1 MTSTEKTP
9 FYITTAITYPNGV
22 PHIGHAYEYIATD
35 AMARFKRLDGYDV
48 FFLTGTDEHGMKIAQ
63 AAEKEGVTPK
73 ELVDR
78 NAEIYKA
85 AHAALGVSY
94 DRFIRT
100 TDADHYAASQAIW
113 KKMEANG
120 DIYLSKYEGWYSV
133 RDEAFYVEDETV
145 VKDDGIRYSR
155 ESDTEVT
162 WTAEE
167 SYFFRLSAYQD
178 KLLALYEAHP
188 EFGAPQSRF
197 NEVIS
202 FVKRGL
208 EDLSISRTTFDWGVP
223 VPGNDKHVMYVWVDA
238 LTNYLTGVGY
248 PDVDSESF
256 KKFWPAD
263 VHVIGKD
270 ISRFHAIYWPAFLMS
285 AGLELPKRI
294 MIHGFLQ
301 NNGVKMSKSLGN
313 VVAPADFVAQ
323 YGLDQVRY
331 FFLREVPFGADGN
344 YNHEAIVGRMNSDLA
359 NNFGNLAQRSLSMV
373 AKNCEG
379 RVPAPGGFT
388 AEDTALLGQANG
400 LLEVVR
406 AAFEKQEF
414 SRALEAIWAVLGDTN
429 AYFAEQAPWVL
440 RKTDV
445 ERMNTVLYVTLEVLR
460 IVAILAQPVM
470 PTATAAILD
479 TLGQPEGEARQFA
492 ALGTPIAAGTQL
504 PAPAPVFPKYEEPAE
519 AEPATPSRRS
529 RTSDNRGRGSG
540 SVFSCTTCGSVRR
553 GIE

>member
-1 MTSTEKTP
+1 M
-9 FYITTAITYPNGV
+9 
-22 PHIGHAYEYIATD
+22 
-35 AMARFKRLDGYDV
+35 
-48 FFLTGTDEHGMKIAQ
+48 
-63 AAEKEGVTPK
+63 
-73 ELVDR
+73 
-78 NAEIYKA
+78 
-85 AHAALGVSY
+85 
-94 DRFIRT
+94 
-100 TDADHYAASQAIW
+100 
-113 KKMEANG
+113 
-120 DIYLSKYEGWYSV
+120 
-133 RDEAFYVEDETV
+133 
-145 VKDDGIRYSR
+145 
-155 ESDTEVT
+155 
-162 WTAEE
+162 
-167 SYFFRLSAYQD
+167 
-178 KLLALYEAHP
+178 
-188 EFGAPQSRF
+188 
-197 NEVIS
+197 
-202 FVKRGL
+202 
-208 EDLSISRTTFDWGVP
+208 
-223 VPGNDKHVMYVWVDA
+223 
-238 LTNYLTGVGY
+238 
-248 PDVDSESF
+248 
-256 KKFWPAD
+256 
-263 VHVIGKD
+263 IGKD

-379 RVPAPGGFT
+379 RVPVPGAFS

-400 LLEVVR
+400 LLDAVR

-414 SRALEAIWAVLGDTN
+414 SRALEAIWTVLGDTN

-492 ALGTPIAAGTQL
+492 ALGTPIAAGTRAARPGPGVPEVRGTRRGL
-504 PAPAPVFPKYEEPAE
+504 SLDPPTLRRSGGSSGDAPAARFSGDAPQSCEAVRERSCTSAKVRSASAGGPVFE
-519 AEPATPSRRS
+519 
-529 RTSDNRGRGSG
+529 
-540 SVFSCTTCGSVRR
+540 
-553 GIE
+553 

>member
-1 MTSTEKTP
+1 MSSSAKTP

-35 AMARFKRLDGYDV
+35 AMARFKRLDGFDV
-48 FFLTGTDEHGMKIAQ
+48 FFLTGTDEHGMKVAQ
-63 AAEKEGVTPK
+63 TAEKEGITPK
-73 ELVDR
+73 ELVNR

-85 AHAALGVSY
+85 THAALGISY

-113 KKMEANG
+113 QKMEANG

-133 RDEAFYVEDETV
+133 RDEAYYVEDETV
-145 VKDDGIRYSR
+145 VKDDGVRYSR
-155 ESDTEVT
+155 ETDTEVT

-167 SYFFRLSAYQD
+167 SYFFKLSAYQD
-178 KLLALYEAHP
+178 KLLALYENHP

-202 FVKRGL
+202 FVRGGL
-208 EDLSISRTTFDWGVP
+208 EDLSISRTSFDWGVP
-223 VPGNDKHVMYVWVDA
+223 VPGNDQHVMYVWVDA

-248 PDVDSESF
+248 PDLESESF
-256 KKFWPAD
+256 KKYWPAD

-285 AGLELPKRI
+285 AGLELPKRV

-323 YGLDQVRY
+323 YGLDQVR
-331 FFLREVPFGADGN
+331 FFLLREVPFGADGS
-344 YNHEAIVGRMNSDLA
+344 YSHDAIVGRMNSDLA

-379 RVPAPGGFT
+379 KVPVPAGFS
-388 AEDTALLGQANG
+388 AEDAALLDQARG
-400 LLEVVR
+400 LLEIAR

-414 SRALEAIWAVLGDTN
+414 SRALEAIWNVLGDTN
-429 AYFAEQAPWVL
+429 AYFAAQAPWVL

-460 IVAILAQPVM
+460 TVAILAQPVM
-470 PTATAAILD
+470 PTAAGAILD
-479 TLGQPEGEARQFA
+479 SLGQPEGEARDFA
-492 ALGTPIAAGTQL
+492 ALGTPIEAGTAL

-519 AEPATPSRRS
+519 A
-529 RTSDNRGRGSG
+529 
-540 SVFSCTTCGSVRR
+540 
-553 GIE
+553 

>member
-1 MTSTEKTP
+1 
-9 FYITTAITYPNGV
+9 
-22 PHIGHAYEYIATD
+22 
-35 AMARFKRLDGYDV
+35 MARFKRLDGYDV

-63 AAEKEGVTPK
+63 TAEKEGLAPK

-78 NAEIYKA
+78 NAEIYKVGA
-85 AHAALGVSY
+85 RRPGHLL

-100 TDADHYAASQAIW
+100 TDADHYEASQAHL
-113 KKMEANG
+113 EADGSQRGHLPVQVRRLVFGPRRGVFTSRTRPWSRTTASATPRETGHRG
-120 DIYLSKYEGWYSV
+120 DL
-133 RDEAFYVEDETV
+133 
-145 VKDDGIRYSR
+145 DGRGELLLPARPPTRTNCWRSTRPTPNSAPRSPASTRSSASSR
-155 ESDTEVT
+155 
-162 WTAEE
+162 
-167 SYFFRLSAYQD
+167 
-178 KLLALYEAHP
+178 
-188 EFGAPQSRF
+188 
-197 NEVIS
+197 
-202 FVKRGL
+202 RGL

-248 PDVDSESF
+248 PDIESESF
-256 KKFWPAD
+256 RKFWPAD

-331 FFLREVPFGADGN
+331 FLLREVPFGADGN

-379 RVPAPGGFT
+379 RVPVPGGFS
-388 AEDTALLGQANG
+388 AEDAALLGPGQ
-400 LLEVVR
+400 R
-406 AAFEKQEF
+406 AAGRCPRRVRKAGVQP
-414 SRALEAIWAVLGDTN
+414 RAGGHLERPGRHQRLLRRAGPVGAAEDRRRTHEHGALRDARGAADRRHPGPAGHADGDGGHP
-429 AYFAEQAPWVL
+429 AHARPARRGRAPV
-440 RKTDV
+440 R
-445 ERMNTVLYVTLEVLR
+445 R
-460 IVAILAQPVM
+460 P
-470 PTATAAILD
+470 
-479 TLGQPEGEARQFA
+479 
-492 ALGTPIAAGTQL
+492 GTPIVAGTEL

-519 AEPATPSRRS
+519 A
-529 RTSDNRGRGSG
+529 
-540 SVFSCTTCGSVRR
+540 
-553 GIE
+553 